1 MFVVL
6 YRKWF
11 YAVSALLVIASVAAM
26 AVWGLRYGIDFT
38 GGSLIELEYA
48 NARPT
53 VEVVQKQIGTT
64 DIGAFSA
71 RESGDKGFIIRTKH
85 LTQEQHDVVIAAL
98 AKDADGKVV
107 GVEEKRFDSVGP
119 LLGQEAARKAWVS
132 IALVLLAIV
141 AFITYAFRQVSEP
154 VSSWKYGIIAIIAL
168 AHDVIIPAGAFAYL
182 GQYYGYEVDTLFITA
197 LLVILGFSI
206 HDTIVVFDRVR
217 ENLKH
222 RSSGEQ
228 FEHIVGKSIGQTFVR
243 SINTSMTVLI
253 SLIILYFVG
262 SEATKHFVVALLVG
276 ITAGTYSSIFLGSPL
291 LVTFEKMQEKKGR

>member
-154 VSSWKYGIIAIIAL
+154 VS
-168 AHDVIIPAGAFAYL
+168 
-182 GQYYGYEVDTLFITA
+182 
-197 LLVILGFSI
+197 
-206 HDTIVVFDRVR
+206 
-217 ENLKH
+217 
-222 RSSGEQ
+222 
-228 FEHIVGKSIGQTFVR
+228 
-243 SINTSMTVLI
+243 
-253 SLIILYFVG
+253 
-262 SEATKHFVVALLVG
+262 
-276 ITAGTYSSIFLGSPL
+276 
-291 LVTFEKMQEKKGR
+291 